1 MASVEVSNITTTSFK
16 ARLIGLQATYAY
28 QRKVS
33 WVIYKLPSGTSVKTA
48 VKYIDAYKGEGG
60 DYTVTGLSPNTE
72 YQACCTVYG
81 LVNGREDYLNS
92 FASDFFYTEA
102 EQGGSGGGSEGG
114 GEEDDDLWTLVDK
127 GSLGTITTP
136 KDISLTIASYKVY
149 RYAFKFAYSGD
160 VIFYTTGNV
169 DTYGQ
174 YTDTSVEFDEEAG
187 EVPTKYDIA
196 NDKDSGDGNNFRI
209 ESEATAGETYWLFV
223 SGQGSGDTGTVTL
236 HIIPP
241 DNPAA
246 ETVDKWSWSSS
257 NGSASAT
264 QTSNAYNAVTNKKA
278 TTNFSHLVWNDMVDK
293 VNEVIKAY
301 SSGKTWDSTYAS
313 YANTKMSSTPY
324 YLTAV
329 KFNSLRN
336 NIEIVGNT
344 YLNIGYKT
352 GIGKVETGDY
362 VKGSYFTTLAD
373 YINDCIDNL

>member
-1 MASVEVSNITTTSFK
+1 MSYGFTVYTDRATIETTKVYSQTASK
-16 ARLIGLQATYAY
+16 TYSY
-28 QRKVS
+28 S
-33 WVIYKLPSGTSVKTA
+33 YGTGEHSLEGFMDGDYLKFTA
-48 VKYIDAYKGEGG
+48 VPADGCEFRRWIYHIGSPSATTQYSYSNPFTYYGSTGEDIYIAAEGQ
-60 DYTVTGLSPNTE
+60 T
-72 YQACCTVYG
+72 A
-81 LVNGREDYLNS
+81 
-92 FASDFFYTEA
+92 
-102 EQGGSGGGSEGG
+102 SGGGSEGG
-114 GEEDDDLWTLVDK
+114 DTNTWTLVDK

-136 KDISLTIASYKVY
+136 KEISLTIASYKVY

-160 VIFYTTGNV
+160 VSFYTTGNV

-187 EVPTKYDIA
+187 EVPTNRDIA
-196 NDKDSGDGNNFRI
+196 NDKDSGDGKNFRI

-223 SGQGSGDTGTVTL
+223 SGQGGSDTGTVTL
-236 HIIPP
+236 HILPP
-241 DNPAA
+241 DSPTT
-246 ETVDKWSWSSS
+246 ETVDKWSWSTS
-257 NGSASAT
+257 NGSATAT
-264 QTSNAYNAVTNKKA
+264 QTSNAYDAVKNKKA

-301 SSGKTWDSTYAS
+301 SSGKTWDSTYAT

-352 GIGKVETGDY
+352 GIEKVEAGDY
-362 VKGSYFTTLAD
+362 VKGSYFITLAD